1 LADRLD
7 AYRAKHPE
15 AATPPRLQSPA
26 PRETRSSKIA
36 RSVASRYAAAPSY
49 GQLLLA
55 ISEAEQ
61 AVRDAQEDETNSA
74 SGEPEA
80 NLQKGSRDLDQSFHG
95 SSRSEGAL
103 AFADHADAAD
113 ADDVGPGGSSHQSA
127 SEEIAADTHAD
138 RQNPHTGIPILPR
151 FSRKREAPP
160 RQKSEPEPSLEDLW
174 ASALVEPRTSLPSK
188 LIEFP
193 RELVSSHRAKLP
205 DPEIPHPGTQAAF
218 SPDTS
223 QLRIF
228 EAQPSPTPEDDLA
241 PAVET
246 QSDSPLANGEW
257 NLTEPA
263 SSPGSAVPLSGVDP
277 RSTAPD
283 SEPRPIKFENP
294 ELARRGQ
301 PHGSTLGRA
310 ASYRTAGSAAVSSY
324 TSDFAVEKPFK
335 GLEWASISLDR
346 DPSSSAEAA
355 KSGFVERIPFLLDPA
370 PIALRFMAFAVD
382 FSLVT
387 GAFFAFVFVFTA
399 VIPRV
404 PTGLMAAALGGA
416 VYGSLWL
423 LYQVLFFSLR
433 GATPGMLYARIG
445 LCTFDD
451 RNPTPIAL
459 RRRLAAWWLS
469 CLPGGMGFL
478 WCFVDEDNLSW
489 HDRITRTYQRTY

>member
-61 AVRDAQEDETNSA
+61 AARDAQEDAASATNLD
-74 SGEPEA
+74 EPSE
-80 NLQKGSRDLDQSFHG
+80 
-95 SSRSEGAL
+95 SSNRSEGAL
-103 AFADHADAAD
+103 AIADH
-113 ADDVGPGGSSHQSA
+113 ADDVGPGESSHQPA
-127 SEEIAADTHAD
+127 SEETAGDTHAD
-138 RQNPHTGIPILPR
+138 RRHPHTGVPVLPR
-151 FSRKREAPP
+151 FSRKHEAPP
-160 RQKSEPEPSLEDLW
+160 REKSEPEPSLEDLW

-205 DPEIPHPGTQAAF
+205 DPEIPHPDTQAAF

-228 EAQPSPTPEDDLA
+228 EAQPSPTPEDEPRPAETHSDLPIA
-241 PAVET
+241 R
-246 QSDSPLANGEW
+246 DEW
-257 NLTEPA
+257 TLTEPA
-263 SSPGSAVPLSGVDP
+263 SSSNIAVPFSEVGP
-277 RSTAPD
+277 KSAAPGT
-283 SEPRPIKFENP
+283 EPRPIKFENP
-294 ELARRGQ
+294 DLARRGQ
-301 PHGSTLGRA
+301 PRGSTLGRA
-310 ASYRTAGSAAVSSY
+310 TPYRPAGSAAVASY
-324 TSDFAVEKPFK
+324 ASDFAVEKPFK

-346 DPSSSAEAA
+346 DPSSSAETA
-355 KSGFVERIPFLLDPA
+355 KSGLAERIPFLLDPA

-399 VIPRV
+399 AIPSV
-404 PTGLMAAALGGA
+404 PTGMMAAALGGA

-469 CLPGGMGFL
+469 CLPVGIGFL